1 MIASACRRNG
11 SESEKRTERTTVKS
25 VRFPHRGNGPRLSNL
40 YLQSTLFLSIWLVD
54 MNLLLSTNGY
64 FSRGFI
70 DRHGLQG
77 QKLVTIYCLYETMR
91 AAEDYYGISRNIDL
105 EEMVSSALYT
115 CL

>member
-1 MIASACRRNG
+1 MIASACHRRG
-11 SESEKRTERTTVKS
+11 SELEKRTKRTTVKCVKIS
-25 VRFPHRGNGPRLSNL
+25 RRGNGPRLSHL
-40 YLQSTLFLSIWLVD
+40 HLQSMLFLSIWFVD
-54 MNLLLSTNGY
+54 MDLLLSTNSY
-64 FSRGFI
+64 FSGGFI

-105 EEMVSSALYT
+105 EEIVLLALDT